1 MENKNERF
9 NKLINAI
16 ITVTGLAIVFSVYSF
31 TQINN
36 AESGRTESL
45 RVDEDGITIS
55 SQSNVA
61 NEIEENNQ
69 N

>member
-45 RVDEDGITIS
+45 HVDEDGITIS